1 MIILIHFDYLNYNV
15 KKKTPVAVEEAE
27 DLNVVIVPFR
37 WYKAFEIFCKG
48 ASLIELS
55 KQLLGIQKMKK
66 LKQNVKF

>member
-37 WYKAFEIFCKG
+37 
-48 ASLIELS
+48 
-55 KQLLGIQKMKK
+55 
-66 LKQNVKF
+66 